1 MKSKIKYTNN
11 PLHKNNNNLNFNNN
25 NNNHLSESNYNNYIV
40 NDFYEEMTEP
50 VETNKEWCLCNFLH
64 LCTFKMLR

>member
-11 PLHKNNNNLNFNNN
+11 PLHKNNNNNNN
-25 NNNHLSESNYNNYIV
+25 NYNNYTTESNFTNYIV

-50 VETNKEWCLCNFLH
+50 VETNKKWCLCNFLNWFTS
-64 LCTFKMLR
+64 CF